1 MIRYVLGGVALAATG
16 YGLKRHIEA
25 CNVFTNVK
33 KQNIQ
38 EEKEELNHVK
48 LYDDEFEIIPE
59 LKKSIE
65 NYEDAKKNL
74 RQSSL
79 RELKSAISEI
89 NNIDKQEIILNLDY
103 VERYDF
109 KSYSDE
115 LIEEFENYTK
125 ILQDIK
131 NYIDKN
137 LDKLDLIIIATDD
150 YSNYEED
157 DKNFVDRFISIC
169 TILDKIE
176 NTNITNDK
184 ETIVREIKRG
194 YGKLNKIIY

>member
-89 NNIDKQEIILNLDY
+89 NNIDTQEIILNLDY

-184 ETIVREIKRG
+184 ETIARETKRG
-194 YGKLNKIIY
+194 YEKLNKIIY

>member
-59 LKKSIE
+59 LKKSID

-89 NNIDKQEIILNLDY
+89 NNIDTQEIILNLDY

-184 ETIVREIKRG
+184 ETIAREIKRG